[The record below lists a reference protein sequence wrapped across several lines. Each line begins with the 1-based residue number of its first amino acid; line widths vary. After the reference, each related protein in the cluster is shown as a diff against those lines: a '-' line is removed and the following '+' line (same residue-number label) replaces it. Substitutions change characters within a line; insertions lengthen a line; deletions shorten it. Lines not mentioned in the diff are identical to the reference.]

1 MKTLKKAIE
10 NPSLE
15 KWPLGIKTHVQYRR
29 FPDPFAANPWPYEL
43 IHTKMQMTNK
53 VQYISILMGS
63 KALKPH
69 WISYEGSCSI
79 GGLRHIQKQMG
90 GIS

>member
-1 MKTLKKAIE
+1 MTTGDKNPCTVQKIPRSLCSQSMTLRTD
-10 NPSLE
+10 S
-15 KWPLGIKTHVQYRR
+15 
-29 FPDPFAANPWPYEL
+29 
-43 IHTKMQMTNK
+43 TKVQMTNK

-79 GGLRHIQKQMG
+79 SGLRHALKQMR